1 MSVLVT
7 GGMGFIGSHICV
19 ELLNNN
25 YKVIIVDNLCNSKI
39 YVLDKIKQI
48 TKKEIIFYNYDLN
61 DINDID
67 KIFSLHKINAVIH
80 LAGLKAVSESIKKPL
95 LYYQNNIVS
104 TLNLIQIMEKYKC
117 YNLIFSSSA
126 TVYGNSKPPY
136 NETSAVGIGISNP
149 YGRTKYMIE
158 QILSDITKSDACGN
172 NNNNWNIISLRYF
185 NPIGAHKS
193 GLIGEDPNSIPNNLM
208 PFVLK
213 VAIQNNTKKNLGDVY
228 KTVKIFGNDFDT
240 IDGTGVRDYI
250 HVCDLAIGHIKAL
263 KKINKLHQMRSI
275 QPGAC
280 AKSYNV
286 FNLGTGHGSSVLQ
299 VINTFKKVNKIN
311 LPYDI
316 VDRRKGDIATSY
328 CVTKKSNNILDWYPI
343 YNLNDMC
350 RDAWNYAKHNL

>member
-1 MSVLVT
+1 MNILVT

-48 TKKEIIFYNYDLN
+48 TQKELIFYNYDLN
-61 DINDID
+61 DID
-67 KIFSLHKINAVIH
+67 KINNIFSLHKINAVIH

-126 TVYGNSKPPY
+126 TVYGNTKPPY
-136 NETSAVGIGISNP
+136 SETSTVGIGISNP
-149 YGRTKYMIE
+149 YGKTKYIIE
-158 QILSDITKSDACGN
+158 QILTDIGSS
-172 NNNNWNIISLRYF
+172 NWNIISLRYF

-193 GLIGEDPNSIPNNLM
+193 GLIGEDPCSIPNNLM

-213 VAIQNNTKKNLGDVY
+213 VAIKNNTNKKLNDIY
-228 KTVKIFGNDFDT
+228 KTIKIFGNDFDT

-250 HVCDLAIGHIKAL
+250 HVCDLANGHIKAL
-263 KKINKLHQMRSI
+263 DRINKLQ
-275 QPGAC
+275 G
-280 AKSYNV
+280 YNV

-299 VINTFKKVNKIN
+299 VIDTFKKVNKIK

-316 VDRRKGDIATSY
+316 VDRRKGDLAVSY
-328 CVTKKSNNILDWYPI
+328 CITEKSNNILNWSPI

-350 RDAWNYAKHNL
+350 RDAWNYALNNL